1 MTRDEILKILND
13 ELPFLRG
20 KYGINRIGLFGS
32 YSRNQG
38 RPDSDI
44 DILVQFERPI
54 GFFKFIAIEEYL
66 SKRLG
71 ATVELVT
78 EDALKPVI
86 KPVILREVI
95 YA

>member
-1 MTRDEILKILND
+1 MV
-13 ELPFLRG
+13 
-20 KYGINRIGLFGS
+20 S

-44 DILVQFERPI
+44 DLLVQFERPI
-54 GFFKFIAIEEYL
+54 GFFKFIAIEEHL

-78 EDALKPVI
+78 EDILKPVI
-86 KPVILREVI
+86 KPVILREVV